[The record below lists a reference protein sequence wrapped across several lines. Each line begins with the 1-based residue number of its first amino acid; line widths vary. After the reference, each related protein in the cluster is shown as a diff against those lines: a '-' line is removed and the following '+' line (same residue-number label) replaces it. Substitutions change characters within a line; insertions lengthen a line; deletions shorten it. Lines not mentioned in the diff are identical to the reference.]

1 MAAGL
6 YYLLSFLPPLPDIGD
21 PPPITLEEVARLVR
35 DLPGREIRA
44 LFEVI
49 ELESTLQAMVRRR
62 LGLEAPGGNASPST
76 DLGGEGRLPPALAT
90 FFSEEQAAVP
100 EDAWLT
106 HLWDAF
112 YREIARLG
120 AATGCD
126 LLTTWSHWE
135 RSLRWQLAATRSK
148 ALAEA
153 GPLPMEGAK
162 AVPCQGPAEMP
173 ADLALDGGYDHSA
186 LIHEACLA
194 QDPLASERILD
205 EGRARFL
212 EQQAGRYSFRIEEL
226 IAYILKLR
234 LLLRH
239 ARLNRTEG
247 IHILEEVT
255 SI

>member
-6 YYLLSFLPPLPDIGD
+6 YDLLSFLPPLPAVGD

-35 DLPGREIRA
+35 DLPGCEIRT

-49 ELESTLQAMVRRR
+49 ELESTLHALIRRR
-62 LGLEAPGGNASPST
+62 LGLGTPGTAPASGPEPV
-76 DLGGEGRLPPALAT
+76 GEGVLPPALVAL
-90 FFSEEQAAVP
+90 FAEEQTSQP

-126 LLTTWSHWE
+126 LLTTWAHWE
-135 RSLRWQLAATRSK
+135 RSLRWQMVATRRK

-153 GPLPMEGAK
+153 GPPPTDGTK
-162 AVPCQGPAEMP
+162 AVPCLGPAEVP
-173 ADLALDGGYDHSA
+173 ADLDLEGSFDHA
-186 LIHEACLA
+186 ELIHEACLA

-205 EGRARFL
+205 EGRVRFL
-212 EQQAGRYSFRIEEL
+212 EEQAGRYSFRIEEL